1 MPVSASKGTAAPTP
15 APIPIPI
22 QSLFAPVGFSGIVV
36 AVDSA
41 AIVETGVVGVALM
54 LSVTVNTL
62 KLPIMDADTGSETA
76 VDELDELNVDEVV
89 ANELDEDVILEVNVV
104 AIPLVK
110 AMDAE
115 ATKFQS
121 LATNSRL

>member
-76 VDELDELNVDEVV
+76 VDELNVDEVV